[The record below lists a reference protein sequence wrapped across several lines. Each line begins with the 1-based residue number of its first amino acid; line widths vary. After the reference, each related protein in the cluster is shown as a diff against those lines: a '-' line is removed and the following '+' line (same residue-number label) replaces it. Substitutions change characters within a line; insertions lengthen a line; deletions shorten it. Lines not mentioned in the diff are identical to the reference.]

1 MRSLFVVVGVLVV
14 LLLVFSSGAVSG
26 QLCVRSVGCLRGD
39 DGGLRLDSSRG
50 SQPPAARPAE
60 TTP

>member
-14 LLLVFSSGAVSG
+14 LLLVSSSGAVSG
-26 QLCVRSVGCLRGD
+26 ELCIRSVGCLRGD
-39 DGGLRLDSSRG
+39 DAGFRLDSTRSPNEPVSR
-50 SQPPAARPAE
+50 SAE

>member
-39 DGGLRLDSSRG
+39 DGGLRLDSARSTT
-50 SQPPAARPAE
+50 PVARPVE